1 MGFIG
6 NFSELSMILTIAM
19 SLVIAVCV
27 IAIVWA
33 VMLLVEKSY
42 DGKKHGKNNYDVRK
56 SLTGNGR
63 GLQAEAVSGT
73 AAPAGVPAGSAKMSA
88 AQADGGADDGI
99 NDLDDEELTAV
110 IAAAIAAYTAAGGA
124 GKLIVRKIKRI
135 SGGDTPWSSAARMD
149 QAGSRRA

>member
-33 VMLLVEKSY
+33 VMLLVERSY
-42 DGKKHGKNNYDVRK
+42 AGKKQGKNNYDVRK
-56 SLTGNGR
+56 SLNGNGR
-63 GLQAEAVSGT
+63 GLQADAVSGST
-73 AAPAGVPAGSAKMSA
+73 APAGVSAGSAGVSA
-88 AQADGGADDGI
+88 TQANGGAKDD
-99 NDLDDEELTAV
+99 DAMDDEELAAV
-110 IAAAIAAYTAAGGA
+110 IAAAIAAYTASGGA

-135 SGGDTPWSSAARMD
+135 SGGDTSWSSAARMD